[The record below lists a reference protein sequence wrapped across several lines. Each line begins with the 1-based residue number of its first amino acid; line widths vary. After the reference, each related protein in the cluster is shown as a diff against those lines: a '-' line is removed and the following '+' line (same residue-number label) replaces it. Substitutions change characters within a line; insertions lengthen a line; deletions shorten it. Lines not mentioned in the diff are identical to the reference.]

1 MRYHLLRHWLQKA
14 EKALGD
20 DWERCDEQ
28 TGRECRGEK
37 CHMGAHRAMSSLDYA
52 IEEADRAA
60 EIQRLLLTAVK
71 IGLQE
76 HEPYTGYRTTM
87 LRQALKKATGYRKG

>member
-1 MRYHLLRHWLQKA
+1 MRLKSWLKKA
-14 EKALGD
+14 QTAIGE
-20 DWERCDEQ
+20 DWERCDEES
-28 TGRECRGEK
+28 GDECRGEK
-37 CHMGAHRAMSSLDYA
+37 CKVGAHRAMSCLDHA

-87 LRQALKKATGYRKG
+87 LRQALKKATGDRKG